1 MHTSDMGCKK
11 KIGPR
16 MKLKVTLS
24 LQYFIHTRSSQ
35 QLHLFFP
42 PGKECQFSRYEFS
55 STEALRVAIFPILLA
70 VSLVPHALLEL
81 CPLISER

>member
-1 MHTSDMGCKK
+1 MIWVVKKNWSQNEIKGTSLPTIFYSH
-11 KIGPR
+11 KIKPAA
-16 MKLKVTLS
+16 
-24 LQYFIHTRSSQ
+24 IP
-35 QLHLFFP
+35 FFP

-55 STEALRVAIFPILLA
+55 STEALRVAIFPTLLA